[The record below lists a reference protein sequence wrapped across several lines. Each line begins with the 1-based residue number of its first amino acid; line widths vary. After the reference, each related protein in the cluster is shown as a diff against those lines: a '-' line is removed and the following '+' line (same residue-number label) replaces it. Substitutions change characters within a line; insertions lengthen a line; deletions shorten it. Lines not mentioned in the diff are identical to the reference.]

1 MMLDVIGFGALNMDK
16 LYRVKRIAGADEESF
31 ITGYTEAP
39 GGSAANTLVGLAR
52 LHMNTGCI
60 GKLAQDREGR
70 HLLQD
75 LVNEGVDV
83 QGVTISTEGRSGVVL
98 CFVDES
104 GERAMYVNPG
114 VNNDLTLNE
123 IDVEHCRNTKFVHV
137 TSFIGEKAFEV
148 QKELLKDLTR
158 VRVSFDPG
166 MHYAAKGFQAL
177 KPILTKSYI
186 VFPNESE
193 LKLLTGEDYEKGARA
208 LIAEGIQ
215 IVAVKLGK
223 KGCYVTNGVEKH
235 LIDAYQVNVIDTTG
249 AGDAFCAGFLYGL
262 LTGKDLYT
270 CGRLGNYVASRK
282 IGEKG
287 ARQGLPYQADL
298 PSPLG

>member
-1 MMLDVIGFGALNMDK
+1 MLDVMGFGALNMDR

-39 GGSAANTLVGLAR
+39 GGSAANTMVGLAR
-52 LHMNTGCI
+52 LDVKTGCI

-83 QGVTISTEGRSGVVL
+83 KGVVISEEGRSGVVL
-98 CFVDES
+98 CFVDAE

-114 VNNDLTLNE
+114 VNDDLTFNE
-123 IDVEHCRNTKFVHV
+123 VDLEYCCTTKFVHL
-137 TSFIGEKAFEV
+137 TSFIGEHAFEV
-148 QKELLKDLTR
+148 QQEIVRDLTR
-158 VRVSFDPG
+158 VKVSLDPG

-177 KPILTKSYI
+177 KPILTKCYI

-193 LKLLTGEDYEKGARA
+193 LKLLTGEDYVRGSRA
-208 LIAEGIQ
+208 LIEEGVQ

-223 KGCYVTNGVEKH
+223 KGCYVTDGVETH
-235 LIDAYQVNVIDTTG
+235 LIDAYQVKVMDTTG

-262 LTGKDLYT
+262 LMEKDLYT

-287 ARQGLPYQADL
+287 ARQGLPYKADL

>member
-31 ITGYTEAP
+31 ITGYIEAP
-39 GGSAANTLVGLAR
+39 GGSAANTMVGLAR
-52 LHMNTGCI
+52 LDVNTGCI

-75 LVNEGVDV
+75 LVNEGVNV
-83 QGVTISTEGRSGVVL
+83 KGVIISTERRSGVVF
-98 CFVDES
+98 CFVDEE

-114 VNNDLTLNE
+114 VNNDLIVNE
-123 IDVEHCRNTKFVHV
+123 IDVEHCRNTKFLHL
-137 TSFIGEKAFEV
+137 TSFIGDKAFEV
-148 QKELLKDLTR
+148 QKELLKDLTH
-158 VRVSFDPG
+158 VKVSLDPG

-177 KPILTKSYI
+177 KPILTKCYI

-193 LKLLTGEDYEKGARA
+193 LQLLTGEDYVRGSSA
-208 LIAEGIQ
+208 LIEEGVQ

-223 KGCYVTNGVEKH
+223 KGCYVTDGVEKH
-235 LIDAYQVNVIDTTG
+235 LIDAYQVKVMDTTG

-282 IGEKG
+282 IREKG
-287 ARQGLPYQADL
+287 ARQGLPYKADL
-298 PSPLG
+298 PSP